1 MTRPHD
7 SSSARSSL
15 SAARNATTATG
26 SVNSEP
32 LLPDFDLP
40 RKEDP
45 DAKQQLSSSWN
56 SVESIPLASEEPDGE
71 AEFSS
76 SSKNLYGKQNVSEDA
91 IQREVIETK
100 RSWFRTFVGFLGPG
114 CLIAVG
120 YMDPGNWATDLSG
133 GSQFEYKLLF
143 AVLLSNIMAVLLQSL
158 AVRAGV
164 VTGRDLAQLCRRH
177 FPQYATIPLYI
188 LAEVAIAA
196 CDLAEVIGAAIALN
210 LLFGLPLPW
219 GVAVTALDVLV
230 VLMGFSAKRLRYFE
244 LFIFVLI
251 AIIGL
256 CFCVLLAKVSPVWGD
271 VFFGYLPSSVVFTNG
286 RALYLFIG
294 IVGATVMPHN
304 LYLHSNLVL
313 YRYRPYDYTP
323 IPGTAAN
330 IGDVQEQETEF
341 KGNPDAPRGI
351 EHERLIPS
359 TIRFAQIDSI
369 VALTYALFVNS
380 AILIVAGAAFSDGN
394 AEIGSIRDGYDY
406 LSSQLGPAAG
416 VVFAIALLC
425 SGQSS
430 TITATLAG
438 QIVMGGFLGDRF
450 IVRPWVRRIV
460 ARSIAIIP
468 AMITAIL
475 LGEKGIDQLLIISQV
490 VLSLQLPFAV
500 WPLVWFTSKRAY
512 MTVDF
517 HSPGDPPTQVTS
529 KNFANPIWETVLA
542 VTAATIITGLNFTL
556 LIQFFV
562 PDMFETG

>member
-1 MTRPHD
+1 MT
-7 SSSARSSL
+7 SAGK
-15 SAARNATTATG
+15 NPTG
-26 SVNSEP
+26 SLDSDP
-32 LLPDFDLP
+32 MLSDFEHP
-40 RKEDP
+40 RLKDS
-45 DAKQQLSSSWN
+45 DATRSSSWN
-56 SVESIPLASEEPDGE
+56 SVESISDSPDAHPEISSSRKDLYAKQDASEDPVQ
-71 AEFSS
+71 A
-76 SSKNLYGKQNVSEDA
+76 QAV
-91 IQREVIETK
+91 RTK
-100 RSWFRTFVGFLGPG
+100 RSWFRTFFGFLGPG
-114 CLIAVG
+114 GLIAVG

-143 AVLLSNIMAVLLQSL
+143 AVLLSNMMAVLLQSL

-177 FPQYATIPLYI
+177 FPKYANIPLYI

-230 VLMGFSAKRLRYFE
+230 VLMGFSAKRLRFFE
-244 LFIFVLI
+244 LFIFALI
-251 AIIGL
+251 GVIGL

-286 RALYLFIG
+286 KALYLFIG

-313 YRYRPYDYTP
+313 YRYRPFDYTP
-323 IPGTAAN
+323 IPGRSD

-341 KGNPDAPRGI
+341 KGNPDAARGI
-351 EHERLIPS
+351 EHESLIPG
-359 TIRFAQIDSI
+359 TIRFAQIDTVVS
-369 VALTYALFVNS
+369 LTYALFVNS
-380 AILIVAGAAFSDGN
+380 AILIVAGAAFSDGH
-394 AEIGSIRDGYDY
+394 AEIGSIRDGFDY

-416 VVFAIALLC
+416 IIFAIALLC

-475 LGEKGIDQLLIISQV
+475 LGEEGIDQLLIISQV

-500 WPLVWFTSKRAY
+500 WPLIWFTSKAAY
-512 MTVDF
+512 MTVNF
-517 HSPGDPPTQVTS
+517 HAPGDPPTQVTS

-542 VTAATIITGLNFTL
+542 TIAAAIITGLNFTL

-562 PDMFETG
+562 PGMFETG